1 MIYKSATFTKTIIY
15 LYFLDNIKI
24 QFGSELKSLIKGHFR
39 RYSVKQSTFFIVIY
53 KEFGM
58 FDVRG
63 LMPKWVQPR
72 VK

>member
-53 KEFGM
+53 KESLSPFC
-58 FDVRG
+58 DIPIQN
-63 LMPKWVQPR
+63 LLEHR
-72 VK
+72 V